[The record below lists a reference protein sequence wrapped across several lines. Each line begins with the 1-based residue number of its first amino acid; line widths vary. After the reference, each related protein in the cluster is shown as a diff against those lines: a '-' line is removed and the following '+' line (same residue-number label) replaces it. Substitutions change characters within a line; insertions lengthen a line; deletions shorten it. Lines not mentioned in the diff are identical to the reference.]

1 MTDRSQLDPE
11 TNITLD
17 GLLEALPGEFNAI
30 SDVKALRATLTGMIS
45 AIQLF
50 TVLSCVWESY
60 GKFSSITL
68 KTNSISEK
76 TQVFWEFPNPLHLTT
91 EKAFESCP

>member
-45 AIQLF
+45 AI
-50 TVLSCVWESY
+50 
-60 GKFSSITL
+60 
-68 KTNSISEK
+68 
-76 TQVFWEFPNPLHLTT
+76 
-91 EKAFESCP
+91 